1 MWITHSAFGDAS
13 LNYADDN
20 AAAAVVNFIDGSVK
34 DWLYRASTGGTYNQY
49 GQELTTVAGL
59 MQFDLGTPNDNRWS
73 MSPDQYNRVMARG
86 DVQAAENSVLALG
99 AAAAAGGSNLNDDQV
114 AAILIQLM
122 QNSPGSTWQNIVGTG
137 KAVYALTDSQIN
149 AVANRSDVNA
159 VAAVYLYNPTAYYGP
174 APSPSPAPAPT
185 PAPSPSAAPS
195 PSPAPAPA
203 PVYAVSYTDDQL
215 AVVLINWL
223 ANPTPGQSLN
233 DLMNQAYTQFGIT
246 NAQMSRV
253 LKRADVVAALAV
265 YDQTSDAFTPT
276 PVTDVS
282 TWTDDKL
289 AAALI
294 SAIVQ
299 TPGVSVAQLR
309 SMAISQYGLLA
320 ATVDRIIARA
330 DVQAAI
336 SKYILKM
343 SPLPGDMSASG
354 SSNYLPLLLAAAVAF
369 FGGH

>member
-20 AAAAVVNFIDGSVK
+20 AAAAVVNYIDGSVK
-34 DWLYRASTGGTYNQY
+34 DWLHRASTGGTYNQY

-99 AAAAAGGSNLNDDQV
+99 AAAAAGGSNLNGDQV

-122 QNSPGSTWQNIVGTG
+122 QNSPGSTWANIVGTG

-159 VAAVYLYNPTAYYGP
+159 AGAIYLYNPTAYYGP
-174 APSPSPAPAPT
+174 APAPSPAPTSTPTPT
-185 PAPSPSAAPS
+185 PAPSPAS
-195 PSPAPAPA
+195 A
-203 PVYAVSYTDDQL
+203 PVYSVTYSDDQL

-223 ANPTPGQSLN
+223 ASPTPGQSLN

-320 ATVDRIIARA
+320 ITVDRIIARA

-343 SPLPGDMSASG
+343 SPLPGDASASG